1 MMLIG
6 PFFVSIVPGV
16 IILLLT
22 WWFKKKKFSLYVRI
36 APGII
41 GVVGAIVMFY
51 IGFVNVRGFEGAGYL
66 FLSIFLIIFAF
77 IALAMEKAIRD
88 TIRRAYYLLN

>member
-1 MMLIG
+1 MLTG
-6 PFFVSIVPGV
+6 PFYVSIVPGV

-22 WWFKKKKFSLYVRI
+22 WWFKKKNFSLSVRI
-36 APGII
+36 VPGII

-66 FLSIFLIIFAF
+66 FLSVFLIIFAF
-77 IALAMEKAIRD
+77 IALAMAKKPSKTR
-88 TIRRAYYLLN
+88 

>member
-1 MMLIG
+1 MLTG
-6 PFFVSIVPGV
+6 PFYVSIVPGV

-22 WWFKKKKFSLYVRI
+22 WWFKKKNFSLYVRI